1 MTALGRIGILGGTF
15 DPFHLGHL
23 AVAHVARTALAL
35 DEVRIVPASVPPHRL
50 VQPRASAHH
59 RFAMAALGIA
69 NEPVSFVLDEIELT
83 AAGPSYTAST
93 LARLQESGLG
103 ATQLFFITGVD
114 AFVEIATWREYP
126 DVLDRA
132 HFVVVSRPGHAV
144 ATLHDALPSLVPR
157 MQTITRDETAAVPD
171 LSQPSILLIDAPT
184 PDVSATMVRQ
194 RAAAGRPLTDLVPPL
209 VAGHLMRHR
218 LYDSAPHFASPAA
231 GPMKAASPLHEQEPA

>member
-23 AVAHVARTALAL
+23 AVAHAARSALAL
-35 DEVRIVPASVPPHRL
+35 DEVRIIPASVPLHRP

-69 NEPVSFVLDEIELT
+69 NEPALVVDDIELT
-83 AAGPSYTAST
+83 AGGPSYTAAT
-93 LARLQESGLG
+93 LVRLHERGLG
-103 ATQLFFITGVD
+103 ATQLFFITGAD
-114 AFVEIATWREYP
+114 AFAEIATWRKYP

-132 HFVVVSRPGHAV
+132 HFVVVSRPGRGV
-144 ATLHDALPSLVPR
+144 ATLRAALPALVPR
-157 MQTITRDETAAVPD
+157 MRTIAGDGTAALPD

-194 RAAAGRPLTDLVPPL
+194 RAAAGEPLTDLVPPL
-209 VAGHLMRHR
+209 VADHLIRHR
-218 LYDSAPHFASPAA
+218 LYDPAPRLISPAA
-231 GPMKAASPLHEQEPA
+231 GPTKAASPLHEQEPV